1 MCPSAVLRYGP
12 GLAGGQDGLV
22 QHDIHRSP
30 RVLARAGI
38 AIAIGVLAA
47 GALAACAPE
56 PGTVPTSD
64 PGAVSTPSAS
74 PSIPAPSQTTA
85 PPEQPTAVAI
95 PCSSVVDAQTMYD
108 FNPNFGLL
116 ASFTPS
122 AGSLAARATADK
134 GTVCR
139 WSNQTSGDTVD
150 VTISRPGSTA
160 FTAAKGAAGTGTSVS
175 GLGDAAYFSTSGGA
189 GIVQVFD
196 GPFWIT
202 ATSVYFSSADD
213 ASGIM
218 RAAVA
223 AAR

>member
-1 MCPSAVLRYGP
+1 M
-12 GLAGGQDGLV
+12 V
-22 QHDIHRSP
+22 QHDNHRSPRSP
-30 RVLARAGI
+30 RVLTRAGI
-38 AIAIGVLAA
+38 ALAVGVLAA
-47 GALAACAPE
+47 AALSACVPE
-56 PGTVPTSD
+56 PGTAPTRD

-85 PPEQPTAVAI
+85 PPETSEQPTAVAI
-95 PCSSVVDAQTMYD
+95 PCFSVVDAQTMYD

-116 ASFTPS
+116 ASFAPS

-160 FTAAKGAAGTGTSVS
+160 FTAAKGAARTGTPVS

-189 GIVQVFD
+189 GVVQVFD

-213 ASGIM
+213 ANGIM